1 MWKHK
6 DFYSNDPRI
15 KFVSKGWA
23 QKTDTGI
30 AGDLMAACVEL
41 IPLYRFV
48 KHNRGMIL
56 HAHTRMGIIA
66 GSIVGWLTG
75 TAPVV
80 VHHHALAGRPWL
92 YRQWWRLFGSK
103 VVFNSTRTCRHYG
116 CDPRDAMT
124 VYPSIRWPD
133 QPAQP
138 SGPFRFVAAGA
149 FVPIKNFHLLI
160 DAFIHNQ
167 NSWTNTELLIYGRS
181 ARPLS
186 PSYQES
192 LVAMAQHPAIQLLE
206 HDRQWADQLTDN
218 DVFVWGSQRWFWGE
232 LAAGA

>member
-1 MWKHK
+1 MKVLHIVGGTARAGGVMTVATDLAAAQGPQHLVWKHK

-92 YRQWWRLFGSK
+92 YRQWWRFFGSK
-103 VVFNSTRTCRHYG
+103 VRRTRSESATC
-116 CDPRDAMT
+116 
-124 VYPSIRWPD
+124 
-133 QPAQP
+133 
-138 SGPFRFVAAGA
+138 
-149 FVPIKNFHLLI
+149 
-160 DAFIHNQ
+160 
-167 NSWTNTELLIYGRS
+167 
-181 ARPLS
+181 
-186 PSYQES
+186 
-192 LVAMAQHPAIQLLE
+192 
-206 HDRQWADQLTDN
+206 
-218 DVFVWGSQRWFWGE
+218 
-232 LAAGA
+232 